1 MIDVNK
7 NRENYILG
15 ELKDDYPHIYSKIVD
30 VLVINAHEII
40 IWLNDE
46 RVFSYYVHDSEL
58 VELPRRGSNITDEEY
73 AYLFGINLRRIMN
86 RKGLMQEDL
95 TEMTGIPQS
104 MLSRYFTGKACPSA
118 NKVRTIAIALDC
130 SMDDFTYWYR

>member
-1 MIDVNK
+1 MIDVNQK
-7 NRENYILG
+7 REEYMLG
-15 ELKDDYPHIYSKIVD
+15 ELKDDYPHIHSKIIETM
-30 VLVINAHEII
+30 VINAHEII

-46 RVFSYYVHDSEL
+46 RIFSYYVHDSEL
-58 VELPRRGSNITDEEY
+58 IELPPNSKNMNHEEY

-104 MLSRYFTGKACPSA
+104 MISRYFTGKACPSA
-118 NKVRTIAIALDC
+118 NMVRKIAMALGC
-130 SMDDFTYWYR
+130 SMDDFTYWY

>member
-7 NRENYILG
+7 NREEYMLG
-15 ELKDDYPHIYSKIVD
+15 ELKEDYPHIHSRVIEVM
-30 VLVINAHEII
+30 VINAHEII

-46 RVFSYYVHDSEL
+46 RIFSYYVHDSEL
-58 VELPRRGSNITDEEY
+58 IELPRRGSNITDEEY

-118 NKVRTIAIALDC
+118 NKVRTIAIALEC
-130 SMDDFTYWYR
+130 SMDDFTYWY

>member
-1 MIDVNK
+1 MIDINK

-30 VLVINAHEII
+30 VLVINEHEII

-86 RKGLMQEDL
+86 RKNNNQ
-95 TEMTGIPQS
+95 
-104 MLSRYFTGKACPSA
+104 SA
-118 NKVRTIAIALDC
+118 NTK
-130 SMDDFTYWYR
+130 